1 MAGRRADESRSYRSG
16 DSARGRN
23 PPPPRREERE
33 RYDRRD
39 DRREERRVK
48 YDGDRYDRRDTRDRD
63 SYAPSRRSR
72 SPDRHRR
79 PDRERSR
86 DRGRYPDDRHRE
98 DRARHDRDRDRA
110 HDRDRDDRRRDRRDA
125 YDGDRRR
132 TSFSSAA
139 SPRDRDMKFRSRDRS
154 EERLSPE
161 EKQKREEEKLA
172 KEKEEQQ
179 KARQAKV
186 EAWKKKKAE
195 ELATKAAVIASPS
208 TTAPSTPAPG
218 STPATGQ
225 VTPEPVKAKSVS
237 KGPAEKSMQKQKSGF
252 TLDGQVKVNPL
263 TTKVPVPCKEA
274 VNGNADSG
282 VPPFSP
288 AFKNPMLTG
297 QDRVTAPPLKASGNI
312 SSFGLK
318 AKPATD
324 SKASKN
330 ALLDD
335 DDDTSKRTLQ
345 QLPDFDPKDEP
356 TFEGDDTAMD
366 DIEGSD
372 DEDAN
377 AQAQAQLEK
386 RREELAN
393 EDTAMNDAPPA
404 VDEADVK
411 MADNDAASAEEDDV
425 DPLDAFM
432 AGLEPGAEARGLH
445 GQTMFEDDNELTM
458 DAVQSEDILAIA
470 AAKKKKREM
479 KTVNHAEIT
488 YEPFRKSFYSEPAE
502 VTLMDEDEVANLRFE
517 LDGIKV
523 TPDDAPR
530 PVTKFAQMGLLQQT
544 LDVFANLGY
553 DRPTAI
559 QCQAIPIA
567 ESGLDM
573 IGVAKTGSG
582 KTIAFGI
589 PLIRHIL
596 DQPHLKTGEGPI
608 VLILAPT
615 RELAVQ
621 IVRELKPFLKA
632 SDLKAACAYGGA
644 PIKDQIAE
652 IKRGGI
658 HVLCAT
664 PGRLIDLLQSNSG
677 RVLNFRRVT
686 YVILDEADRMFDMG
700 FEPQV
705 MKIMAQI
712 RPDRQTALFSA
723 TFPKTMAALAR
734 KILTHPVEVIIGG
747 KSVVAPEIKQI
758 VTIVPPNPEE
768 KMKQLLLQL
777 GKLFDEHEEDDA
789 RALIFVEKQTAAED
803 LLPKITKRGYPCN
816 TIHGKKDQSDRTD
829 AINDFKNGA
838 LPVLIATSVAA
849 RGLDVPQLKL
859 VINYDCP
866 SHLEDYVHR
875 CGRTGRAGNTG
886 TAVTLI
892 ELPGQERFAHHLVKA
907 LKESNQTV
915 PDDLLKVEAT
925 FHKKI
930 AAGEEKAYGGFGGK
944 GLERIDEKRNKERR
958 REKQA
963 FKAGD
968 DADESEDEELEIPTV
983 KKNVAEATKPA
994 TPAAVATPVAM
1005 EEEKPAW
1012 MKLLEGKIIVNKTER
1027 PSDNMSKP
1035 LTAMEKVKMASQAVN
1050 SRLSKKGMI
1059 HHGQPID
1066 NKGPDAGAYH
1076 STIEINDFP
1085 QKARWAVTNRTNVAK
1100 ILEAT
1105 GTSITTK
1112 GTYYPAGKQPGE
1124 GDLPKLYILVEGD
1137 TETVVT
1143 SAMMELTRLLKE
1155 GTMATDDAPARGA
1168 TGRYS
1173 VV

>member
-23 PPPPRREERE
+23 PPPPRREERDRDRD

-39 DRREERRVK
+39 DRRSK
-48 YDGDRYDRRDTRDRD
+48 HDGDRYDNRD

-79 PDRERSR
+79 TDRDRERSR
-86 DRGRYPDDRHRE
+86 DRGRYSSDRHRD
-98 DRARHDRDRDRA
+98 DRRDRDRGYDRDRDG
-110 HDRDRDDRRRDRRDA
+110 HRRDRRDA

-132 TSFSSAA
+132 GSSGAVA
-139 SPRDRDMKFRSRDRS
+139 SPRDRDSKLRSRDRS
-154 EERLSPE
+154 EERISPE
-161 EKQKREEEKLA
+161 ERQRREEEKLA

-179 KARQAKV
+179 RARQAKV

-195 ELATKAAVIASPS
+195 QLASKAATLGVSP
-208 TTAPSTPAPG
+208 TTSAPSTPVVP
-218 STPATGQ
+218 SSPATGQ
-225 VTPEPVKAKSVS
+225 ATPEPVKAKSVS
-237 KGPAEKSMQKQKSGF
+237 KDPAEKPKQKQKSPF
-252 TLDGQVKVNPL
+252 MLDGEVKVNPL
-263 TTKVPVPCKEA
+263 TSKPAAAKKEA
-274 VNGNADSG
+274 ENRGTN
-282 VPPFSP
+282 
-288 AFKNPMLTG
+288 
-297 QDRVTAPPLKASGNI
+297 KASGNI

-318 AKPATD
+318 AKAAAD
-324 SKASKN
+324 SKANKN
-330 ALLDD
+330 ALFEDD
-335 DDDTSKRTLQ
+335 NDTGKRTLQ
-345 QLPDFDPKDEP
+345 QLPDFNPQEES
-356 TFEGDDTAMD
+356 TFSPGADDVAME
-366 DIEGSD
+366 DIGGSD
-372 DEDAN
+372 DEDGN

-386 RREELAN
+386 RREELAAN
-393 EDTAMNDAPPA
+393 DDTAMNDAPPA
-404 VDEADVK
+404 TDEADIT
-411 MADNDAASAEEDDV
+411 MADNDAAGTEEDEV

-432 AGLEPGAEARGLH
+432 AGLEPGVEPASSGLH
-445 GQTMFEDDNELTM
+445 GQTVFEDDNEQTM

-470 AAKKKKREM
+470 AAKKKKREI
-479 KTVNHAEIT
+479 KPINHSEIT
-488 YEPFRKSFYSEPAE
+488 YEPFRKKFYTEPTE
-502 VTLMDEDEVANLRFE
+502 VTLMEEDEVANLRFE

-523 TPDDAPR
+523 IPEDAPR

-544 LDVFANLGY
+544 LDVFQNMGY
-553 DRPTAI
+553 ERPTPI
-559 QCQAIPIA
+559 QCQAIPVA
-567 ESGLDM
+567 ESGLDL

-596 DQPHLKTGEGPI
+596 DQPKLKAGEGPI

-723 TFPKTMAALAR
+723 TFPRNMHALAK
-734 KILTHPVEVIIGG
+734 KILTNPVEVSIGG
-747 KSVVAPEIKQI
+747 KSVVAPEIRQI
-758 VTIVPPNPEE
+758 VTIVPPNPEK
-768 KMKQLLLQL
+768 KMNQLLLQL
-777 GKLFDEHEEDDA
+777 GKLFDEHEEEDA
-789 RALIFVEKQTAAED
+789 RALIFVEKQTSAED
-803 LLPKITKRGYPCN
+803 LLPRISKRGYPCD

-829 AINDFKNGA
+829 AINDFKSGA

-907 LKESNQTV
+907 LKDSNQEV
-915 PDDLLKVEAT
+915 PADLLKVEAE
-925 FHKKI
+925 FHEKI
-930 AAGEEKAYGGFGGK
+930 LSGAEKAYGGFGGK
-944 GLERIDEKRNKERR
+944 GLERIDATRTKERR
-958 REKQA
+958 REKRN
-963 FKAGD
+963 FKGD
-968 DADESEDEELEIPTV
+968 DMDESEEEEVLPDIPAV
-983 KKNVAEATKPA
+983 KKTVTEASKTA
-994 TPAAVATPVAM
+994 TPAAVAAPT
-1005 EEEKPAW
+1005 EEAKPSW
-1012 MKLLEGKIIVNKTER
+1012 MKILEGKINVKKTER
-1027 PSDNMSKP
+1027 PAEQAGGKP
-1035 LTAMEKVKMASQAVN
+1035 LTAMEKVKMAAQGVN

-1076 STIEINDFP
+1076 ATIEINDFP

-1112 GTYYPAGKQPGE
+1112 GTYYAAGKEPGGKYHRASTNPNSPNDKTE
-1124 GDLPKLYILVEGD
+1124 GELPKLYILVEGD

-1155 GTMATDDAPARGA
+1155 GTLSATEEPARTA
-1168 TGRYS
+1168 TGRYN